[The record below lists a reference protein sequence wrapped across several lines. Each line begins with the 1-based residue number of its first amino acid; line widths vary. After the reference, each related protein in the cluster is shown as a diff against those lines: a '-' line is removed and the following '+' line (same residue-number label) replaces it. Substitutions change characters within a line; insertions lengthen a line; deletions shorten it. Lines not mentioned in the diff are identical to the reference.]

1 MTDCPPSG
9 GDGIDGHGTDGG
21 GTDENGSPTA
31 TLVRIVESAA
41 DVAIDPESATTTVV
55 GRDGDRDRE
64 AGRDGDPGP
73 EARLPPLLADAESI
87 VGVVPRIDREL
98 SDRLID
104 AGSAELNAR
113 IVLTGRARRR
123 LTGPV
128 RSVVR
133 SRLADRG
140 VDFYTHDGD
149 SPVGVLLVDDRAVV
163 GLFDDRGLAAVLLA
177 DDPAIREW
185 VAKTCRRYLDA
196 AEPL

>member
-1 MTDCPPSG
+1 MTDGPPSD
-9 GDGIDGHGTDGG
+9 GDGADRHGTAGHA
-21 GTDENGSPTA
+21 TDENESPTA
-31 TLVRIVESAA
+31 VMVRLVESAA

-55 GRDGDRDRE
+55 GRDRDRE

-73 EARLPPLLADAESI
+73 GARLPPLLADAESI
-87 VGVVPRIDREL
+87 VGVVPRIEREL

-104 AGSAELNAR
+104 AGAGELNAR
-113 IVLTGRARRR
+113 IVLTGRARDR

-140 VDFYTHDGD
+140 VDLYTHDGD

-163 GLFDDRGLAAVLLA
+163 GLFDDRGLAAVLLT
-177 DDPAIREW
+177 DDSAIREW
-185 VAKTCRRYLDA
+185 VAGTSRRYLDA

>member
-1 MTDCPPSG
+1 MTEPDAS
-9 GDGIDGHGTDGG
+9 TDGG
-21 GTDENGSPTA
+21 SPT
-31 TLVRIVESAA
+31 TVLVRIVESAA
-41 DVAIDPESATTTVV
+41 DVVIDPEAETTTVV
-55 GRDGDRDRE
+55 GRDGE
-64 AGRDGDPGP
+64 AGPG
-73 EARLPPLLADAESI
+73 ASLPPLLAGAESV
-87 VGVVPRIDREL
+87 VGVVPRIEREL
-98 SDRLID
+98 SDRLTD
-104 AGSAELNAR
+104 AGELDAR
-113 IVLTGRARRR
+113 IVLTGRARER

-140 VDFYTHDGD
+140 VDLYTHDGD

-185 VAKTCRRYLDA
+185 VAETCRRYLDV